1 MIKKGPRGKHI
12 ESFPFKPFPPCVN
25 YDMEHEVIEKNF
37 QIARLAE
44 IEPTPCPCGQ
54 SRRAFMNDENEV
66 ASMHLV
72 EIKQD
77 SEKHYHAK
85 MTEMYYILEG
95 EGHIEL
101 DDQIHPL
108 TPGTAVLIKPG
119 CRHRAVGNGLKILN
133 IPVPK
138 FNPDDE
144 FHA

>member
-1 MIKKGPRGKHI
+1 M
-12 ESFPFKPFPPCVN
+12 SQTSPPP
-25 YDMEHEVIEKNF
+25 EATEVIGKNF
-37 QIARLAE
+37 QIAKLSE

-54 SRRAFMNDENEV
+54 ARRAFMNEHNEV

-77 SEKHYHAK
+77 SETHYHK
-85 MTEMYYILEG
+85 RITELYYVLEG

-101 DDQIHPL
+101 DGQIHPL
-108 TPGTAVLIKPG
+108 SPGTAVLIQPG
-119 CRHRAVGNGLKILN
+119 CRHRAVGSNLKILN

-144 FHA
+144 YHVSTPDS

>member
-1 MIKKGPRGKHI
+1 MSQTVEPLSGR
-12 ESFPFKPFPPCVN
+12 
-25 YDMEHEVIEKNF
+25 EVIGKNF

-54 SRRAFMNDENEV
+54 ARRAFMNDQNDV

-72 EIKQD
+72 EIKKD
-77 SEKHYHAK
+77 SEIHYHK
-85 MTEMYYILEG
+85 RMTEMYYVLEG

-101 DDQIHPL
+101 DDQVYPL
-108 TPGTAVLIKPG
+108 APGTAVLIQPG
-119 CRHRAVGNGLKILN
+119 CRHRAVGSNLKILN

-144 FHA
+144 YHV